1 MLVDVGETNAISLQ
15 DSIIKA
21 KKKKNVST
29 DTEAK
34 ATSYTSYY
42 FHKTLEPLIGHS
54 RDRDCTE
61 H

>member
-1 MLVDVGETNAISLQ
+1 MLEKQMGSLQ

-21 KKKKNVST
+21 KKKKIVSA

-34 ATSYTSYY
+34 ATSYTSH
-42 FHKTLEPLIGHS
+42 FRKTLEPFIGHS